1 MDLAINVLA
10 MICLVLGLGLLIA
23 IPCSFNGRTVSF
35 DLTNGGS
42 TPSQGAK
49 DANV

>member
-1 MDLAINVLA
+1 MDLLINIVCG
-10 MICLVLGLGLLIA
+10 ICLVIGLGVLIA

-49 DANV
+49 HENV